1 MKNTICHTLFNTA
14 VIHVR
19 KILGQYK
26 MIIQYLKQQINNA
39 VELQACVEYLAN
51 LPTNMLELDMEY
63 KEAMIVF
70 NMIDRL
76 NRIQQYAP
84 LFYKQ
89 EDSDR
94 SSSSS
99 NNSSSSSSSSSSNI
113 HRIEESVSRVSIS
126 IYIYMYLR

>member
-1 MKNTICHTLFNTA
+1 
-14 VIHVR
+14 
-19 KILGQYK
+19 
-26 MIIQYLKQQINNA
+26 
-39 VELQACVEYLAN
+39 
-51 LPTNMLELDMEY
+51 MEY

-94 SSSSS
+94 SSSS
-99 NNSSSSSSSSSSNI
+99 NNSSSSSSSSSNI